1 MKFKFKKF
9 CLAAAMIFGGNHISS
24 ANPAGMTVVS
34 GTATAQQSGPQLNVN
49 VGSRAT
55 FLNWSSFNIQQGETT
70 IFNQPSA
77 SSVVFNNIGGASAS
91 QIYGSLQA
99 NGTVVLMN
107 PDGFYFGPNSFV
119 KVGGGL
125 VVSTA
130 QIAPQNSGGSWEFN
144 GPPPLASIVNYG
156 QLQVGN
162 GNSVYLIAENIENHG
177 TITAPGGNIVLAAG
191 QTVLLS
197 ERPDGR
203 GISMEVTLP
212 GGSVDNTGKL
222 IADGGTI
229 SARAR
234 VVNQDGLVQADSVRS
249 QNGVIEFVAS
259 GQLNLGANS
268 QIVARGDDSSP
279 GSPGGN
285 ITLKSENDFSD
296 STGGKISV
304 AGGAQGGNG
313 GSVEISAPNI
323 SSLNSS
329 MDAKAQPGWTAGKL
343 FLDPDNIILDLSG
356 GDSAGGG
363 TVAVGDSP
371 GSTLDLN
378 VYGAFFGFS
387 QIVLQAKYN
396 ITLAN
401 GTFWNL
407 ADATGVGGG
416 QLTLEAGGDV
426 ILGDGAAIYD
436 AGNWSVTLKAG
447 VNDFNAGTVQSG
459 TGNIFLNGS
468 SAIGLNAGS
477 IDLTAGQN
485 IQIGGGSV
493 TTMGGGNISA
503 TALAGSVNTGSD
515 VGGYVYKFG
524 FSRSDILYA
533 VSPPVWT
540 SSAFYRPAM
549 S

>member
-1 MKFKFKKF
+1 M
-9 CLAAAMIFGGNHISS
+9 AW
-24 ANPAGMTVVS
+24 
-34 GTATAQQSGPQLNVN
+34 
-49 VGSRAT
+49 R
-55 FLNWSSFNIQQGETT
+55 
-70 IFNQPSA
+70 
-77 SSVVFNNIGGASAS
+77 
-91 QIYGSLQA
+91 
-99 NGTVVLMN
+99 
-107 PDGFYFGPNSFV
+107 
-119 KVGGGL
+119 
-125 VVSTA
+125 
-130 QIAPQNSGGSWEFN
+130 
-144 GPPPLASIVNYG
+144 PLASIVNYG
-156 QLQVGN
+156 QLEVAS
-162 GNSVYLIAENIENHG
+162 GNSVYVIAENIENHAA
-177 TITAPGGNIVLAAG
+177 ITAPGGNIVLAAG
-191 QTVLLS
+191 QTVLVS

-279 GSPGGN
+279 GRPRG
-285 ITLKSENDFSD
+285 
-296 STGGKISV
+296 
-304 AGGAQGGNG
+304 
-313 GSVEISAPNI
+313 
-323 SSLNSS
+323 
-329 MDAKAQPGWTAGKL
+329 
-343 FLDPDNIILDLSG
+343 
-356 GDSAGGG
+356 
-363 TVAVGDSP
+363 
-371 GSTLDLN
+371 
-378 VYGAFFGFS
+378 
-387 QIVLQAKYN
+387 N

-533 VSPPVWT
+533 V
-540 SSAFYRPAM
+540 
-549 S
+549 